1 MIKMYPACRIHT
13 QTWRSSVV
21 LCFSPVLME
30 ESFHLFL
37 FFPSHC
43 GIKVLGV
50 ILSLFFFFFLSFWAL
65 IIVFPLMLSK
75 AHINCV
81 LSFSPLSTALSVDD
95 GPPLPCMKLKV
106 TVCCESSKYSPLS
119 LFFFFFLGKEKKK
132 PSFLAPSHALRRP
145 SFSARNPLAYL
156 LPPSLYFIF
165 CFLLQLQIS
174 DLFNVL
180 TSVSALPT
188 STIQIKKLF

>member
-30 ESFHLFL
+30 ESFHLF
-37 FFPSHC
+37 FFFS
-43 GIKVLGV
+43 
-50 ILSLFFFFFLSFWAL
+50 LSLWDQSLGSHFVPFFFFFLSFWAL

-119 LFFFFFLGKEKKK
+119 LFFFLPGERKKK